1 MTAALI
7 IEDGEALALAR
18 DLAERRGTSIDEVVL
33 TALRTALCEDIRAR
47 PETQGRPV
55 PPRILEPEEM
65 NPEQRARYD
74 RLRALAKLGGSLK
87 KPGATS
93 DHSDLYDEHGLPI

>member
-1 MTAALI
+1 MTDALV

-18 DLAERRGTSIDEVVL
+18 DLAERRGTSVDEAVL
-33 TALRTALCEDIRAR
+33 SALRTASYEEIRAR
-47 PETQGRPV
+47 PETQARPT
-55 PPRILEPEEM
+55 PPRILTPDEM